1 MRSRARRPTTPLD
14 MEAAG
19 RIEAPAGASSPV
31 ERVAAR
37 EVFAVVATLSEEF
50 RDVVAAVDVAGLSYA
65 EAARSLDLPL
75 GTVMSRL
82 SRGRRRV
89 AEALGA

>member
-1 MRSRARRPTTPLD
+1 VF
-14 MEAAG
+14 AA
-19 RIEAPAGASSPV
+19 
-31 ERVAAR
+31 VAA
-37 EVFAVVATLSEEF
+37 LPEEF

-65 EAARSLDLPL
+65 EAAQALDLPT

-89 AEALGA
+89 AEALGG

>member
-1 MRSRARRPTTPLD
+1 LD
-14 MEAAG
+14 AEAAS
-19 RIEAPAGASSPV
+19 RVEAREAASSPI

-37 EVFAVVATLSEEF
+37 EVFRVVAELEDDF

>member
-1 MRSRARRPTTPLD
+1 
-14 MEAAG
+14 
-19 RIEAPAGASSPV
+19 
-31 ERVAAR
+31 
-37 EVFAVVATLSEEF
+37 
-50 RDVVAAVDVAGLSYA
+50 VAGLSYA
-65 EAARSLDLPL
+65 EAAQALDLPV